1 MIFILKHLWFVQGF
15 AGDDGEGMPVDLGGF
30 GEDGGFWG
38 SGGEDI
44 GYHGAVILVCV
55 VFWRKDKVKSFGEN
69 A

>member
-38 SGGEDI
+38 SGG
-44 GYHGAVILVCV
+44 
-55 VFWRKDKVKSFGEN
+55 
-69 A
+69 